1 MSRKVRYKMRENDS
15 EYNKGF
21 TDGLQAS
28 FDSSELDAYYA
39 GVGYGKAIAKNKRLG
54 FNSEEERLE
63 FEKGMRNRNNHFHA
77 YRARKPNIFERI
89 FFPRDIA
96 REKGM
101 SRFKEDRKK
110 RVDKRIEKQR
120 DKTLRKKQRNANKY
134 IRRTK
139 RPVNR
144 TYKKLQTGEF
154 WGIKRSSKRGKMNE
168 L

>member
-1 MSRKVRYKMRENDS
+1 MSRKVRNKVRNNESD
-15 EYNKGF
+15 YNKGF

-63 FEKGMRNRNNHFHA
+63 FEKGMRNRNNHFHV
-77 YRARKPNIFERI
+77 YHARKPTLLERI

-101 SRFKEDRKK
+101 SRFKEYRKQRVNRFLEKK
-110 RVDKRIEKQR
+110 RLKREK
-120 DKTLRKKQRNANKY
+120 KY
-134 IRRTK
+134 NRPGRSSSSDNFAKALPNTK
-139 RPVNR
+139 RAAI
-144 TYKKLQTGEF
+144 LS
-154 WGIKRSSKRGKMNE
+154 RSESRGRRGRK
-168 L
+168 